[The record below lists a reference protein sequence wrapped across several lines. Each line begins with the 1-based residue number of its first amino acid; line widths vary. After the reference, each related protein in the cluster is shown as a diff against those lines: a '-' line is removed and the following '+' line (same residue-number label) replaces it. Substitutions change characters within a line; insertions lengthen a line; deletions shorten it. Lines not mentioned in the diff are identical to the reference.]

1 MMFIDDNGYIEY
13 NIKDHSIIDIWITE
27 RRNMDEIKL
36 IKDIV
41 ASPNADTLSNRLM
54 NAKVELNAT
63 RNFLND
69 AGNFRTDDYD
79 MGLSCEVILSKYI
92 EYLQYK
98 VKMLEKMHTKLQNNK
113 YIKRDEL
120 PEELTTIP
128 KKKKPNTK
136 KEVSCSIP
144 YTSSDNADM
153 LLL

>member
-1 MMFIDDNGYIEY
+1 ME
-13 NIKDHSIIDIWITE
+13 
-27 RRNMDEIKL
+27 EIKL
-36 IKDIV
+36 IKDIF

-98 VKMLEKMHTKLQNNK
+98 VKMLEKINTKLQNNK
-113 YIKRDEL
+113 YIKRDEE
-120 PEELTTIP
+120 PELTIVC

-136 KEVSCSIP
+136 KEVSYSIP

>member
-1 MMFIDDNGYIEY
+1 
-13 NIKDHSIIDIWITE
+13 
-27 RRNMDEIKL
+27 MDEIKL

-41 ASPNADTLSNRLM
+41 ASPNVDAISNRLM
-54 NAKVELNAT
+54 NARVELDVT
-63 RNFLND
+63 RNFLNN
-69 AGNFRTDDYD
+69 AGNFCTDDYD
-79 MGLSCEVILSKYI
+79 IGVACKMILRKHI

-120 PEELTTIP
+120 PELTTVP

-144 YTSSDNADM
+144 YTSSDNVDM

>member
-1 MMFIDDNGYIEY
+1 ME
-13 NIKDHSIIDIWITE
+13 
-27 RRNMDEIKL
+27 EIKL

-113 YIKRDEL
+113 YIKQDDSL
-120 PEELTTIP
+120 EELINVPKKIP
-128 KKKKPNTK
+128 KKPDVK
-136 KEVSCSIP
+136 KEVSYSIP
-144 YTSSDNADM
+144 YTSSDNVDM

>member
-1 MMFIDDNGYIEY
+1 MQ
-13 NIKDHSIIDIWITE
+13 
-27 RRNMDEIKL
+27 EIKL
-36 IKDIV
+36 IKDII

-54 NAKVELNAT
+54 NAKVELDIT
-63 RNFLND
+63 RKFLND

-79 MGLSCEVILSKYI
+79 MGLSCEVIISKYI

-98 VKMLEKMHTKLQNNK
+98 IKMLEKMNTKLQNNK

-120 PEELTTIP
+120 PELTTVP
-128 KKKKPNTK
+128 KKPDAK
-136 KEVSCSIP
+136 KEVSYSIP

>member
-1 MMFIDDNGYIEY
+1 
-13 NIKDHSIIDIWITE
+13 
-27 RRNMDEIKL
+27 MDEIKL

-79 MGLSCEVILSKYI
+79 MGLSCEVILNKYI

-98 VKMLEKMHTKLQNNK
+98 IKMLEKMNTKLQNNK

-120 PEELTTIP
+120 PELTTVH
-128 KKKKPNTK
+128 KKSDAK
-136 KEVSCSIP
+136 KEVSYFIP
-144 YTSSDNADM
+144 YTSSDNVDM

>member
-1 MMFIDDNGYIEY
+1 
-13 NIKDHSIIDIWITE
+13 
-27 RRNMDEIKL
+27 MDEIKL

-113 YIKRDEL
+113 YIKRDEA
-120 PEELTTIP
+120 PNLTTVP
-128 KKKKPNTK
+128 KKADTK

>member
-1 MMFIDDNGYIEY
+1 
-13 NIKDHSIIDIWITE
+13 
-27 RRNMDEIKL
+27 MDEIKL

-69 AGNFRTDDYD
+69 AGNFSTGDYN
-79 MGLSCEVILSKYI
+79 MGLSCEVILNKYI

-120 PEELTTIP
+120 LEELTTIP
-128 KKKKPNTK
+128 KKADTK
-136 KEVSCSIP
+136 KEVP
-144 YTSSDNADM
+144 YSVQYVSSDNVDM
-153 LLL
+153 LI

>member
-1 MMFIDDNGYIEY
+1 MQ
-13 NIKDHSIIDIWITE
+13 
-27 RRNMDEIKL
+27 EIKL
-36 IKDIV
+36 IKDII

-54 NAKVELNAT
+54 NAKVELDIT
-63 RNFLND
+63 RKFLND

-120 PEELTTIP
+120 PELTTVP
-128 KKKKPNTK
+128 KKKNKSDIK

>member
-1 MMFIDDNGYIEY
+1 
-13 NIKDHSIIDIWITE
+13 
-27 RRNMDEIKL
+27 MDEIKL

-41 ASPNADTLSNRLM
+41 VSSNADTLSNRLM

-98 VKMLEKMHTKLQNNK
+98 VKMLEKIHTKLQDNK

-120 PEELTTIP
+120 LEELTAIP

-144 YTSSDNADM
+144 YASSDNVDM

>member
-1 MMFIDDNGYIEY
+1 MEEIE
-13 NIKDHSIIDIWITE
+13 
-27 RRNMDEIKL
+27 L
-36 IKDIV
+36 IKDII
-41 ASPNADTLSNRLM
+41 ASPNAGTLSYKLM
-54 NAKVELNAT
+54 NAQVELNVT

-79 MGLSCEVILSKYI
+79 MGLSCEVIISKYI

-98 VKMLEKMHTKLQNNK
+98 VKMLEKMNTKLQNNK

-120 PEELTTIP
+120 LEELTTIP

-144 YTSSDNADM
+144 YISSDNVDM

>member
-1 MMFIDDNGYIEY
+1 
-13 NIKDHSIIDIWITE
+13 
-27 RRNMDEIKL
+27 MDEIKL

-41 ASPNADTLSNRLM
+41 ASPTADTLSNKLM
-54 NAKVELNAT
+54 NAKVELNVT
-63 RNFLND
+63 RNFLSD
-69 AGNFRTDDYD
+69 ATNCCTDDYD
-79 MGLSCEVILSKYI
+79 ISLSCKMILRKHI

-98 VKMLEKMHTKLQNNK
+98 IEMLEKMHTKLQNNK

-120 PEELTTIP
+120 LEELTTIP

-144 YTSSDNADM
+144 YTISDNADM